1 MMKRKSDE
9 VIFSMKLMKNCEQRD
24 MGLMINEASLIAYLQ
39 CDELI
44 KVEDMYHFQNNLYMM
59 LEYMD
64 QGSIANIL
72 AVHHMN
78 YSEEFCKYSLYKV
91 AKGLF
96 KMHQNNVLHR
106 DIRSDNI
113 HCSSDGEVKIAD
125 FGNFKILSE

>member
-1 MMKRKSDE
+1 
-9 VIFSMKLMKNCEQRD
+9 MKNCEQRD